1 MTLKPKDPITGS
13 RSGAF
18 MGEAP
23 RQSQP
28 TAAANTRYKVVKL
41 PLFGTHDTSLP

>member
-18 MGEAP
+18 MGEAAW
-23 RQSQP
+23 QSQP
-28 TAAANTRYKVVKL
+28 TGSAEWHAFAAQIAIIGN
-41 PLFGTHDTSLP
+41 P